1 MPSNDNRKVSPQGY
15 VIGLL
20 PTNENPFWVD
30 DVPSDRGIPAGGT
43 AGQVL
48 TKKTKKDY
56 DVEWQDPTGG
66 GSGTVSVEVGE
77 TTTGDAGTQAEVTNA
92 GTPQHVV
99 LNFKIPRGDDGAE
112 GPVGPAGLQGDPGP
126 QGPVGDTGPKGEP
139 GAVGPEGP
147 QGPKGAAGPAGP
159 KGDTGPAG
167 PKGEIGPAGPTGD
180 TGPQGE
186 PGATGPQGPQ
196 GPAGAAGPAGP
207 GVAPGG
213 TAGQVLAKK
222 TGDDYDTQWVNME
235 GGGGTVSVEVA
246 STTTGEPGTDAQVTN
261 SGTATNVQLN
271 FVIPRGDN
279 GATGEKGP
287 AGPQGDTGPEG
298 PQGPKGD
305 TGPEG
310 PQGPKGDAGPEGP
323 QGLKGDTGPEGPQG
337 PKGDTGPEGPQGP
350 KGDAGPEGPQ
360 GLPGETGA
368 GVAAGGTAG
377 QVLTKKSGTDY
388 DTEWKT
394 PVVTAGEL
402 HFTDKKP
409 VEVSGWVDEGVITV
423 VFQCKASDGYPA
435 GTEPVYYEL
444 HLVADI
450 KAGSETVHTNVTIR
464 AQTIITQ
471 KPSDEMAC
479 DFNCVIGAALFNG
492 VEGPTANGLLMLT
505 APEYALGG
513 LISGG
518 TDVGYAPMPTFGLYG
533 KTPTAINI
541 TTATIKWAYRQ

>member
-20 PTNENPFWVD
+20 PTNENPFWGD

-112 GPVGPAGLQGDPGP
+112 GPVGPAGPQGDPGP

-147 QGPKGAAGPAGP
+147 QGPTGDAGPAGP

-222 TGDDYDTQWVNME
+222 TGGDYDTQWVNME

-310 PQGPKGDAGPEGP
+310 PQGPKGDP
-323 QGLKGDTGPEGPQG
+323 
-337 PKGDTGPEGPQGP
+337 
-350 KGDAGPEGPQ
+350 GPEGPQ

-402 HFTDKKP
+402 HFTDEKP
-409 VEVSGWVDEGVITV
+409 VETSGEVYEGVIAAY
-423 VFQCKASDGYPA
+423 FHCKASDGYPA

-450 KAGSETVHTNVTIR
+450 TAGRETVYTNVNIR
-464 AQTIITQ
+464 AQTIISQ
-471 KPSDEMAC
+471 KASDEMPY
-479 DFNCVIGAALFNG
+479 DFNFVIGAALFNG
-492 VEGPTANGLLMLT
+492 GEGSTANGLFMLT

-518 TDVGYAPMPTFGLYG
+518 TDEGYSPVPTFALYG

>member
-20 PTNENPFWVD
+20 PTNENPFWGD
-30 DVPSDRGIPAGGT
+30 DDPSDRGIPAGGT

-112 GPVGPAGLQGDPGP
+112 GPVGPAGP
-126 QGPVGDTGPKGEP
+126 QGGPGPKGEP

-147 QGPKGAAGPAGP
+147 QGPKGDVGPAGP
-159 KGDTGPAG
+159 KGDTGPA
-167 PKGEIGPAGPTGD
+167 GD

-213 TAGQVLAKK
+213 KAGQVLAKK
-222 TGDDYDTQWVNME
+222 TGGDYDTQWVNME
-235 GGGGTVSVEVA
+235 GGGTVSVEVA

-271 FVIPRGDN
+271 FAIPRGDK
-279 GATGEKGP
+279 GDTGEKGP

-310 PQGPKGDAGPEGP
+310 PQGPKGDTGPEGPQGPKGDTGPEGPQGLKGDTGPEGP

-337 PKGDTGPEGPQGP
+337 PKGE
-350 KGDAGPEGPQ
+350 AGPEGPQ

-394 PVVTAGEL
+394 PAVTAGEL
-402 HFTDKKP
+402 HFTDEKP
-409 VEVSGWVDEGVITV
+409 VEAYGYVDEGVISTH
-423 VFQCKASDGYPA
+423 FLCKASDGYPA
-435 GTEPVYYEL
+435 GAEPVYYEL
-444 HLVADI
+444 HFIASI
-450 KAGSETVHTNVTIR
+450 TAGSETVHTNVTIR
-464 AQTIITQ
+464 AQTIISQ
-471 KPSDEMAC
+471 KASDERPY
-479 DFNCVIGAALFNG
+479 DFSFVTDAALFNG
-492 VEGPTANGLLMLT
+492 GEGSTANGLFMLT

-518 TDVGYAPMPTFGLYG
+518 TDGGYTPFPSFGLYA
-533 KTPTAINI
+533 KTPKEINI

>member
-1 MPSNDNRKVSPQGY
+1 MPSNDNRKISPQGY

-20 PTNENPFWVD
+20 PTNENPFWGD

-92 GTPQHVV
+92 GTAQHVV

-112 GPVGPAGLQGDPGP
+112 GPVGPAGPQGDPGP

-139 GAVGPEGP
+139 GAVGP
-147 QGPKGAAGPAGP
+147 AGP

-167 PKGEIGPAGPTGD
+167 PRGEIGPAGPTGD

-222 TGDDYDTQWVNME
+222 TGGDYDTQWVNME
-235 GGGGTVSVEVA
+235 GGGTVSVEVA

-271 FVIPRGDN
+271 FAIPRGDK
-279 GATGEKGP
+279 GDAGEMGP

-310 PQGPKGDAGPEGP
+310 PQGLKGDTGPEGP

-350 KGDAGPEGPQ
+350 KGDTGPEGPQ

-394 PVVTAGEL
+394 PAVTAGEL
-402 HFTDKKP
+402 HFTDEKP
-409 VEVSGWVDEGVITV
+409 IEASGYVDEGVIRTY
-423 VFQCKASDGYPA
+423 FQCKASDGYPA
-435 GTEPVYYEL
+435 GAEPVYYEL
-444 HLVADI
+444 HFIASI
-450 KAGSETVHTNVTIR
+450 KVGSETVSTNVNIR
-464 AQTIITQ
+464 AQTIISE
-471 KPSDEMAC
+471 KASDERPY
-479 DFNCVIGAALFNG
+479 DFNFVTGAALFNG
-492 VEGPTANGLLMLT
+492 GEGPTANGLFMLT

-518 TDVGYAPMPTFGLYG
+518 TDGGYSPMPTFGLYA

>member
-1 MPSNDNRKVSPQGY
+1 MPSNDNRKISPQGY

-20 PTNENPFWVD
+20 PTNENPFWGD

-56 DVEWQDPTGG
+56 DVEWQDPSGG

-92 GTPQHVV
+92 GTAQHVV

-112 GPVGPAGLQGDPGP
+112 GPVGPAGPQGDPGP

-147 QGPKGAAGPAGP
+147 QGPKG
-159 KGDTGPAG
+159 D
-167 PKGEIGPAGPTGD
+167 
-180 TGPQGE
+180 
-186 PGATGPQGPQ
+186 
-196 GPAGAAGPAGP
+196 
-207 GVAPGG
+207 V
-213 TAGQVLAKK
+213 
-222 TGDDYDTQWVNME
+222 
-235 GGGGTVSVEVA
+235 
-246 STTTGEPGTDAQVTN
+246 
-261 SGTATNVQLN
+261 
-271 FVIPRGDN
+271 
-279 GATGEKGP
+279 GP
-287 AGPQGDTGPEG
+287 AGPQGNTGPEG

-310 PQGPKGDAGPEGP
+310 PQGLKGDTGPEGP
-323 QGLKGDTGPEGPQG
+323 QGPKGDTGPEGPQG

-394 PVVTAGEL
+394 PAVTAGEL
-402 HFTDKKP
+402 HFTDEKT
-409 VEVSGWVDEGVITV
+409 VEASCDVDEGVIRTY
-423 VFQCKASDGYPA
+423 FQCKASDGYPA
-435 GTEPVYYEL
+435 GAEPVYYEL
-444 HLVADI
+444 HFIASI
-450 KAGSETVHTNVTIR
+450 KAGSETVITNVNIR

-471 KPSDEMAC
+471 KASDEWPY
-479 DFNCVIGAALFNG
+479 DFNFVTGAALFNG
-492 VEGPTANGLLMLT
+492 GEGPTANGLFMLT

-518 TDVGYAPMPTFGLYG
+518 TDGGFTPFPTFGLYG
-533 KTPTAINI
+533 KTPTACSI